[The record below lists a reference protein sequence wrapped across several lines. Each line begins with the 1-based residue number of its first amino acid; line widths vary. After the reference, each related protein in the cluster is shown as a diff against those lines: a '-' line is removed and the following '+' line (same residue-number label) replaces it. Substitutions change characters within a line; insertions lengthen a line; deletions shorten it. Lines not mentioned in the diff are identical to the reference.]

1 MTVINTL
8 NETSLHRTLK
18 NLCALQTD
26 GKTEQ
31 KSGRFTCDVI
41 AKNGEV
47 IEIQTSKLSALK
59 AKIQYFLDR
68 NTKITI
74 VHPLMEEKIIQT
86 LSPEGTLLTKRKSPS
101 KQTVYT
107 ALRSLTAL
115 HVFVGNPGFSIEFF
129 TVSATEIRQKTK
141 KKVQN
146 KTKTRRHLKDYIV
159 KDKILNS
166 IDKTTRLTTKEDWK
180 KLLPPA
186 IKDQFTPPQLHS
198 ALMNMDW
205 PKNFTQSDK
214 KTSAK
219 YYSLLIWFLEK
230 AKIIEKTGQKKGK
243 SWIYRIL

>member
-18 NLCALQTD
+18 NLRALETE

-31 KSGRFTCDVI
+31 KSGPFTCDVI
-41 AKNGEV
+41 AKNGEI

-59 AKIQYFLDR
+59 EKIQYFLDK
-68 NTKITI
+68 NAKITI
-74 VHPLMEEKIIQT
+74 VHPLIEEKILQT
-86 LSPEGTLLTKRKSPS
+86 LTPEGTLLTKRKSPS

-115 HVFVGNPGFSIEFF
+115 HVFVGNPNFAIEFL
-129 TVSATEIRQKTK
+129 TISVTEIRQKTEE
-141 KKVQN
+141 KVQN
-146 KTKTRRHLKDYIV
+146 KTKSRRHLKDYLI

-166 IDKTTRLTTKEDWK
+166 IDKTHRFNTKEDWK

-186 IKDQFTPPQLHS
+186 IKDQFTPPELHS